1 MLILWRRLPG
11 PCPSGQELHEAGR
24 ALLRRGLEI
33 AGFAGAEGRVVLA
46 PSGKPIIPGGPEFSV
61 SHAGN
66 AAVCALDSGPVG
78 IDIEPVTDIPEGLL
92 DSLTPSERAYTLA
105 RGGQEAPRFFR
116 LWTMKESV
124 VKARGEGLGGLLE
137 LPSLVTDSMELV
149 RQVGGLHV
157 RPLALPIPGYCAA
170 VCSTADLPPEIR
182 EG

>member
-1 MLILWRRLPG
+1 MLVLWRRLSC
-11 PCPSGQELHEAGR
+11 PCPGGQALHEAGR
-24 ALLRRGLEI
+24 DLLRQGL
-33 AGFAGAEGRVVLA
+33 ALTGFAGAEGRIVLA
-46 PSGKPIIPGGPEFSV
+46 PSGKPMIPGGPEFSV

-66 AAVCALDSGPVG
+66 AAVCAVDSAPVG

-105 RGGQEAPRFFR
+105 REGQEARRFFR

-124 VKARGEGLGGLLE
+124 VKARGEGLGGLLA

-149 RQVGGLHV
+149 RWVDGLVV
-157 RPLALPIPGYCAA
+157 RPLALPIPGACAA
-170 VCSTADLPPEIR
+170 LCSTEDLPPEIR